1 MIDTA
6 EQAQEV
12 SLRDVQITVGKAFH
26 GQAGVS
32 RNAAGELQVWIRPK
46 AYRSPPGASPAKFVS
61 AVMRQVS
68 GRSIA
73 AADEIAEAAGLDAG
87 RPSLVPRRGYRHRF
101 EIRGYESVEIL
112 VHNAGNQDEALV
124 MAHEAIGSMLA
135 ARRTREVASPAENAS
150 KEQAPGVFPRA

>member
-6 EQAQEV
+6 EKAREV
-12 SLRDVQITVGKAFH
+12 SFKDVRIAVGKAFCGH
-26 GQAGVS
+26 AGVS

-46 AYRSPPGASPAKFVS
+46 AYRSPSGASPAKFVS

-73 AADEIAEAAGLDAG
+73 AADEIAGAAGLETG

-101 EIRGYESVEIL
+101 EIRGYESVEVL
-112 VHNAGNQDEALV
+112 VHNAGSQDEALM

-135 ARRTREVASPAENAS
+135 GRRAREVASPAEDAS